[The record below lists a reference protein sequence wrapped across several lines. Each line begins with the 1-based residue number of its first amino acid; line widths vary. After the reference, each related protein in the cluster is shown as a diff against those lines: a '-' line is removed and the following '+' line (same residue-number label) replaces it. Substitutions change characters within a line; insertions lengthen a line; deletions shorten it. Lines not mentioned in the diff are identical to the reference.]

1 MDPGLAGGALC
12 HDPAVNA
19 DDLVTIREIEELK
32 YRYVRGLDTKDWDLF
47 ASCFTADASATYGE
61 RLDFTGPDQIVAF
74 MKENLG
80 PTMITV
86 HQVHHP
92 EITVDGD
99 TAVAVWSLMDRVIM
113 TEFRFLLD
121 GASFYRDECR
131 READGRWRIARTT
144 YQRIY
149 EQMISFDD
157 VPSFN
162 LTANRFAEG

>member
-1 MDPGLAGGALC
+1 MDAQ
-12 HDPAVNA
+12 
-19 DDLVTIREIEELK
+19 DLVAIRQIEELK
-32 YRYVRGLDTKDWDLF
+32 YRYVRALDLKDWDLF

-61 RLDFTGPDQIVAF
+61 RLDFTGPDQIVGF

-121 GASFYRDECR
+121 GASFYADEYR
-131 READGRWRIARTT
+131 HDPEHGWRISRTS
-144 YQRIY
+144 YERVY

>member
-1 MDPGLAGGALC
+1 M
-12 HDPAVNA
+12 NA

-74 MKENLG
+74 MRENLG

-113 TEFRFLLD
+113 TEFRLLLD

-131 READGRWRIARTT
+131 READGVWRIARTT
-144 YQRIY
+144 YERIY

-162 LTANRFAEG
+162 LTANRFADG